1 MVSDPFDSSEAPD
14 HPTWLDDRFDA
25 TDEDDDADVDELKID
40 LGDLGKPS
48 EIEMDLA
55 SEPSPHVRTMLE
67 ENSAAMDEIDYLS
80 EVAATDDE
88 LAEMDTGSA
97 VLKTSFAV
105 DLEAELAGID
115 LDEFELELKDMA
127 NKRS

>member
-1 MVSDPFDSSEAPD
+1 
-14 HPTWLDDRFDA
+14 
-25 TDEDDDADVDELKID
+25 
-40 LGDLGKPS
+40 
-48 EIEMDLA
+48 
-55 SEPSPHVRTMLE
+55 MLE

-88 LAEMDTGSA
+88 LAEMDTGST